1 MWPNPQFHAD
11 LITFIKEFL
20 DGKVQF
26 CAVIVTGLSVSVN
39 TQVDS
44 VLNNQFHATGF
55 VLITSFV
62 NHKKVA
68 AKALNERLHYS
79 KHNQNVLI
87 HFSAPKDGI
96 FIYSRGKKSWP
107 KNSGISKYFRKL
119 LIKAVPQIVHPQFW
133 KSSVLNSTCWMY
145 CTMHLNMS
153 RIQTQVA
160 F

>member
-1 MWPNPQFHAD
+1 M
-11 LITFIKEFL
+11 ITFIKEFL

-39 TQVDS
+39 TQVHS

-87 HFSAPKDGI
+87 HFSAPKD
-96 FIYSRGKKSWP
+96 R
-107 KNSGISKYFRKL
+107 
-119 LIKAVPQIVHPQFW
+119 
-133 KSSVLNSTCWMY
+133 VLAYVST
-145 CTMHLNMS
+145 LGEK
-153 RIQTQVA
+153 
-160 F
+160 